1 MRQFKVEL
9 LPLLANSTREAVDPA
24 LHGSSGTSARQVKRH
39 LHTHATVLYRP
50 GTPSHAHPQSH
61 KKPFPTQCLKRLSP
75 RGEPLFQ
82 AADERGS
89 STNMYIVTQGSQG
102 SPYTMYP
109 SPLCLVGWYR
119 VHSLVPCGYRPCDR
133 HLHVEFTARNFG
145 RHPYDHTS
153 FDDKE
158 ITTSTF

>member
-1 MRQFKVEL
+1 MCDSSKWNCCLCLPIVREKL
-9 LPLLANSTREAVDPA
+9 LTRRNMEALGRVRGKSKGTSTRT
-24 LHGSSGTSARQVKRH
+24 L
-39 LHTHATVLYRP
+39 LYRP
-50 GTPSHAHPQSH
+50 GKPSHAHPQSH
-61 KKPFPTQCLKRLSP
+61 KKPFPTHCLKRLSP
-75 RGEPLFQ
+75 RAEPLFQ